1 MISTVRVVLYQLASA
16 LAGLSVVLMI
26 AGWIAIAIHLTTD
39 PEWYGSEEAPP
50 TGDLI
55 LGIAMGSAMFSV
67 PCLVALILC
76 RWTAWFAPLAMLVV
90 AFLYSVF
97 IAGTAL
103 SFGGPLLP
111 AGICL
116 LVAAIVRL
124 PGKGPAGPVRRL
136 TAAEVLGA
144 PNDDGRWGS
153 LQAPQP

>member
-1 MISTVRVVLYQLASA
+1 MISTIRVVLYQLASV
-16 LAGLSVVLMI
+16 LAGLSVLLMI
-26 AGWIAIAIHLTTD
+26 AGWIAIAIHLNAD
-39 PEWYGSEEAPP
+39 PEWYGSDEAPS

-55 LGIAMGSAMFSV
+55 LGVVLGSAMFAL
-67 PCLVALILC
+67 PCLLAFILC
-76 RWTAWFAPLAMLVV
+76 RWTAWLAPLVMLVV
-90 AFLYSVF
+90 AFPYSIF

-124 PGKGPAGPVRRL
+124 PGLGPAGPVRRL

-144 PNDDGRWGS
+144 SNDDGRWRS